1 MSQKLPD
8 DNKSLRDILGSMK
21 KDERWGISGLGFD
34 GVLRTFDKERN
45 VVDAVGLSPAQI
57 REYHEGIPM
66 NKRFLTAD
74 GRNISREKWFHPD
87 AENVPRKP
95 TEQEYAESAA
105 RFEEYRR
112 SGQVCSAPDKS
123 VAGGNS
129 KS

>member
-57 REYHEGIPM
+57 REYYEDIPM

-95 TEQEYAESAA
+95 TKEELDESNARFAEYKRSGLVCSPSDKAADGAES
-105 RFEEYRR
+105 
-112 SGQVCSAPDKS
+112 KS
-123 VAGGNS
+123 
-129 KS
+129 